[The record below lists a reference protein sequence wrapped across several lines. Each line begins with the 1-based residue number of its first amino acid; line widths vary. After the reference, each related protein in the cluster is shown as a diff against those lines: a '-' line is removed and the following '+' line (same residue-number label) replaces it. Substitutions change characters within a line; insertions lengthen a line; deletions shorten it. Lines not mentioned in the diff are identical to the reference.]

1 MNRFLLLHF
10 YIIFLYLQSIWV
22 AHGFGDMVWYD
33 FFSWTAICYEHDRK
47 VLFMNTALIS
57 TVQVLNFSY
66 SSYLANTM
74 EEDEE
79 ETKYEIFPWALG
91 KSWRKHFPR
100 FLKQRDQ
107 LWARIEYRAAV
118 SRRCC
123 EEVRSSLNMH
133 YKAFYRWL
141 VLKNSSKS
149 SCAWCMIS
157 GYGYCAISLH
167 LAAWACR
174 ASQWSSET
182 VPKPRGDPHSPRALC
197 IPRALFSL
205 CQDLCSSC
213 ASSILYWSPLFI
225 CATEGHC
232 TQGPSFTQAQ

>member
-1 MNRFLLLHF
+1 MLKCTQKSAREFGQVFLFATQNARELQIEGGILCFQSLL
-10 YIIFLYLQSIWV
+10 FLATLKV
-22 AHGFGDMVWYD
+22 ATPPLCVMF
-33 FFSWTAICYEHDRK
+33 
-47 VLFMNTALIS
+47 
-57 TVQVLNFSY
+57 VLNFSY

-133 YKAFYRWL
+133 CKSFYKL
-141 VLKNSSKS
+141 
-149 SCAWCMIS
+149 IQ
-157 GYGYCAISLH
+157 SL
-167 LAAWACR
+167 
-174 ASQWSSET
+174 
-182 VPKPRGDPHSPRALC
+182 
-197 IPRALFSL
+197 
-205 CQDLCSSC
+205 
-213 ASSILYWSPLFI
+213 
-225 CATEGHC
+225 
-232 TQGPSFTQAQ
+232 

>member
-1 MNRFLLLHF
+1 
-10 YIIFLYLQSIWV
+10 
-22 AHGFGDMVWYD
+22 
-33 FFSWTAICYEHDRK
+33 
-47 VLFMNTALIS
+47 
-57 TVQVLNFSY
+57 
-66 SSYLANTM
+66 M

-123 EEVRSSLNMH
+123 EEVHSSLNMH
-133 YKAFYRWL
+133 CKSFYKFL

-149 SCAWCMIS
+149 HCAWCMIA
-157 GYGYCAISLH
+157 GDGYCAISFR

-174 ASQWSSET
+174 ASQWCSEA
-182 VPKPRGDPHSPRALC
+182 VQKLWGDPHSQRAFC
-197 IPRALFSL
+197 FSRALFSL
-205 CQDLCSSC
+205 SQNLCCSC
-213 ASSILYWSPLFI
+213 TSPILY
-225 CATEGHC
+225 C
-232 TQGPSFTQAQ
+232 TPGDQSFTQAQ